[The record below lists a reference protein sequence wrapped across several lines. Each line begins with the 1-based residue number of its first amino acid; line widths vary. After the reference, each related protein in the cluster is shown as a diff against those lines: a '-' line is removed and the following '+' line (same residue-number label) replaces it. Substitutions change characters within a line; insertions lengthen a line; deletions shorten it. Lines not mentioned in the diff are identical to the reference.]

1 MSCTACT
8 LVPVGN
14 GWIAECGST
23 RQGPYLSKG
32 VAFRI
37 VITEALVLRRNGQP
51 VRISIQDGSGAVN
64 AEFCL
69 CDNFKFASQVAAA
82 LSASTPH

>member
-8 LVPVGN
+8 LIPVGN
-14 GWIAECGST
+14 GWIAECGT
-23 RQGPYLSKG
+23 ARQGPYLSKG

-37 VITEALVLRRNGQP
+37 VVTEALVLRRNGQP
-51 VRISIQDGSGAVN
+51 VRISVQDGSGTVS

-69 CDNFKFASQVAAA
+69 CDHFQFASQVTAA

>member
-1 MSCTACT
+1 MPCTACT
-8 LVPVGN
+8 LIHVAN
-14 GWIAECGST
+14 GWIAECENV

-37 VITEALVLRRNGQP
+37 AAAEALALRRHGQRS
-51 VRISIQDGSGAVN
+51 RISVQDESGAVS

-69 CDNFKFASQVAAA
+69 CDNFKFASQVIAA
-82 LSASTPH
+82 LSSSARH